1 MTMPDLSNSM
11 YVARLRY
18 IQSVHEFDGCRN
30 PDWLVH
36 RFFSPLERLKTAW
49 MRPSALSKLRS
60 DPFYYYLIAR
70 TMYYD
75 VVFQEAIDRDVR
87 RIIGVGCGSDT
98 RAFRFSDL
106 LQKNGVSVLECDQ
119 QESVIA
125 KQRIV
130 RRWDDSDHVDFM
142 SIDLNDGRW
151 PALERTLDNPDRAKT
166 LVIMEGVSPY
176 VDFHCFVQF
185 LALLGRRLASGS
197 LLAYDFKLSGVD
209 DEFGLSNRTER
220 PFRLPWVVEEITSL
234 HEPMGF
240 KLERME
246 LSSNLSIRMLSTSSC
261 LATSR
266 FKEDGLLL
274 LVRV

>member
-1 MTMPDLSNSM
+1 MPDLSNSM

-49 MRPSALSKLRS
+49 MSPSALSELRS

-70 TMYYD
+70 TIYYD
-75 VVFQEAIDRDVR
+75 VVFQEAIDRGVR

-106 LQKNGVSVLECDQ
+106 LQKNGVSVMECDQ

-151 PALERTLDNPDRAKT
+151 PALERTLENSDRAQT

-197 LLAYDFKLSGVD
+197 LLAYEARCCG
-209 DEFGLSNRTER
+209 
-220 PFRLPWVVEEITSL
+220 W
-234 HEPMGF
+234 
-240 KLERME
+240 
-246 LSSNLSIRMLSTSSC
+246 C
-261 LATSR
+261 C
-266 FKEDGLLL
+266 
-274 LVRV
+274 VRVRVSKAQSDNQRHQYEGCGSLQFHLIFGWTASEECPLRICDHLRIATCRLEGSVGQMD